1 VLYRYVLSMKRDGLN
16 ISCVY
21 MDGISGG
28 IAMAFGQGL
37 YSVIVVGMLP

>member
-1 VLYRYVLSMKRDGLN
+1 VLYRYVLSTKGVTLN

-21 MDGISGG
+21 MDGILGS

>member
-1 VLYRYVLSMKRDGLN
+1 VLYRYVLSTKRDRLD

-21 MDGISGG
+21 MDGVLGS

-37 YSVIVVGMLP
+37 YSVIVVGVLP